1 MRFVSLMDLRAPA
14 VVLDIDVSK
23 NGEGEKSARLA
34 VTRYEGMWCLLRR
47 GDWPLGV
54 VYGDLSADAE
64 LRIDHLVDEIGD
76 LVALSRSQRGAFEVP
91 ESSEGGHAPSL
102 TVVICTRNRPLGLK
116 NVLGSLTTQRDQN
129 FSVIVVENGD
139 NPASTAR
146 ILNESGLPD
155 RRCIVET
162 EPGLS
167 RARNRGLAA
176 VQTELVAWLDD
187 DEIADR
193 SWTAQIRRGF
203 AHGAAPVA
211 VCGLMCPAELEY
223 DTQLQFEQYGGF
235 NKGRGVIPEV
245 LRKGTPTVVDPLYPL
260 PTFGAGGNMAFRT
273 CVLREVGGFDPYLG
287 AGTRTC
293 GGEETLVLSHLLAE
307 GLAVLHW
314 PVAITWHTH
323 RRDAVGFRK
332 QMYGCGAGLSA
343 FYTSVVLHDPR
354 QASKLVGLVPHVIH
368 DMRRGADN
376 RRVGN
381 ISSEFPRDVLRARRR
396 GYIEGGF
403 MYIYEAARGSVL
415 RRCRWPL
422 SPGSRPEA
430 GGE

>member
-14 VVLDIDVSK
+14 AVLDIDVSK
-23 NGEGEKSARLA
+23 NGEGAKAAPLG
-34 VTRYEGMWCLLRR
+34 VTRYEGVWCLLRW

-54 VYGDLSADAE
+54 VYGDVSADAQ
-64 LRIDHLVDEIGD
+64 LTIDELVDETGD
-76 LVALSRSQRGAFEVP
+76 VMALSRAQRDAFEVP
-91 ESSEGGHAPSL
+91 DSSEGRDAPSL

-116 NVLGSLTTQRDQN
+116 NVLRSLTTQRDPN

-139 NPASTAR
+139 DPATTTG
-146 ILNESGLPD
+146 IVNEIGLPD
-155 RRCIVET
+155 CRCIVET

-203 AHGAAPVA
+203 AHEAAPVA

-223 DTQLQFEQYGGF
+223 DVQVQFEQYGGF
-235 NKGRGVIPEV
+235 NKGRGVLPEV

-273 CVLREVGGFDPYLG
+273 CVLREVGGFDPCLG

-293 GGEETLVLSHLLAE
+293 GGEETLVLSRLLAE

-323 RRDAVGFRK
+323 RRDVVGFRK

-354 QASKLVGLVPHVIH
+354 KALKLVGLAPHVVH
-368 DMRRGADN
+368 DMKGGADN

-381 ISSEFPRDVLRARRR
+381 ISTDYPKDLLRARRR
-396 GYIEGGF
+396 GYVEGGF
-403 MYIYEAARGSVL
+403 MYIYEVARAWVVRRSRTVL
-415 RRCRWPL
+415 NRGAGL
-422 SPGSRPEA
+422 EA
-430 GGE
+430 GEE

>member
-1 MRFVSLMDLRAPA
+1 MDLKAPVA
-14 VVLDIDVSK
+14 VLDIDVSK
-23 NGEGEKSARLA
+23 NGAWTKTGRLG
-34 VTRYEGMWCLLRR
+34 VTRYAGVWCLLRW

-54 VYGDLSADAE
+54 VYGDVSADAE
-64 LRIDHLVDEIGD
+64 LRLDELVDEMGD
-76 LVALSRSQRGAFEVP
+76 LIALSPAQRDAFEVP
-91 ESSEGGHAPSL
+91 ERSEGRDAPSL

-116 NVLGSLTTQRDQN
+116 NVLRSLTTQRDRN

-139 NPASTAR
+139 DRASTTG
-146 ILNESGLPD
+146 ILKESGLSD
-155 RRCIVET
+155 WRCIVER
-162 EPGLS
+162 ERGLS

-176 VQTELVAWLDD
+176 VKTELVAWLDD

-203 AHGAAPVA
+203 GHGAAPVA

-223 DTQLQFEQYGGF
+223 DAQVQFEQYGGF
-235 NKGRGVIPEV
+235 NKGRGVVPEV
-245 LRKGTPTVVDPLYPL
+245 LRKGMPTVVDPLYPL

-273 CVLREVGGFDPYLG
+273 RALRDAGGFDPCLG
-287 AGTRTC
+287 AGTRTG
-293 GGEETLVLSHLLAE
+293 GGEETLVLSRLLAE

-323 RRDAVGFRK
+323 RRDFVAFRK

-343 FYTSVVLHDPR
+343 FYTSVVMHDPR
-354 QASKLVGLVPHVIH
+354 QALKLVGLIPHVVH
-368 DMRRGADN
+368 DMKGGEDN

-381 ISSEFPRDVLRARRR
+381 ISSEFPKDLLKARRR
-396 GYIEGGF
+396 GYVEGGF
-403 MYIYEAARGSVL
+403 MYLYEVARAWVVG
-415 RRCRWPL
+415 RCRRPL
-422 SPGSRPEA
+422 RPDADLQA